1 MAVGDPETLSVKV
14 RFFAH
19 YRERA
24 GERDREVDLP
34 AGSTVGDLLRA
45 LAGEGT
51 DLPGEASVAVN
62 HAYAGRDHALS
73 DGDEVALIPP
83 VSGG

>member
-1 MAVGDPETLSVKV
+1 VAGGGRKTLSVKV

-24 GERDREVDLP
+24 GDRSRQVDLP

-45 LAGEGT
+45 LAGQGT
-51 DLPGEASVAVN
+51 ELPGEASVAVN
-62 HAYAGRDHALS
+62 HAYAGRDQALS
-73 DGDEVALIPP
+73 DGDEVAFIPP

>member
-1 MAVGDPETLSVKV
+1 MAGEEAGTVSVEV

-24 GERDREVDLP
+24 GASGRRLDLP
-34 AGSTVGDLLRA
+34 QGSTVEDLRRA
-45 LAGEGT
+45 LADEGT

-62 HAYAGRDHALS
+62 HAYAGPDHPLS
-73 DGDEVALIPP
+73 DGDEVAFIPP